1 MLRNHQIAGFVLIL
15 KLVRHINALKGK
27 KCE

>member
-1 MLRNHQIAGFVLIL
+1 MLRTRQIAGFVLIS

-27 KCE
+27 NCE